1 MTAPLSLTKA
11 GRAFVRAF
19 CALYVV
25 LSGGGGLAASISA
38 AAAAAMYR
46 SVRRR
51 ARASPISMGDPQ
63 SNRASPLF
71 YSTSPT
77 GRTAAESSS
86 AGYST
91 EFP

>member
-1 MTAPLSLTKA
+1 MATVYYYSCASLRVPSYSLLS
-11 GRAFVRAF
+11 VRG
-19 CALYVV
+19 V
-25 LSGGGGLAASISA
+25 LSPYLLSPYLLTARA
-38 AAAAAMYR
+38 R
-46 SVRRR
+46 VRRR